1 MQDSRQTILIVE
13 DEALT
18 AIDLSERLSLLGF
31 VPIAKVSNGKKA
43 IEIAEAQNPDLVL
56 MDIKLQGDLD
66 GIQAAKI
73 IYSRFQIPV
82 VFLTAYPEDDL
93 VSAAKDAK
101 PYGFIIK
108 PFDNRELKA
117 TIEMALFRRR
127 AEQQINRLNRLYLFI
142 SQVNQ
147 AIVRHHTREELLSI
161 ICRIAVNLGGYQLAW
176 VGWIDEETKRV
187 VPVASVG
194 DVEGYLD
201 QLVIYANNRPEGQ
214 GLTGTAIKNRKP
226 YISHDYLN
234 DPQLKP
240 WWRLAAAKGFKA
252 AAAFPLFIRDE
263 VVGAMMLYSAEKD
276 CFDDAEVKLLEE
288 VTADISYA
296 LTALDEME
304 KRKQAE
310 QKLRESEKFN
320 IQIIKCAADGIFAFD
335 KNFRVIL
342 WNPAMEKI
350 SGISDRQVIGKNI
363 FEISPFFNFN
373 KQMFE
378 DAIYGKPVNPTEA
391 NYSFSESYC
400 GYAIIAATP
409 LQSEQG
415 EIIGG
420 LVSFKDITQLKKAE
434 IERDRLFLMSPDAQ
448 LILDLELKIKQVN
461 PAWSKILGWSNEET
475 IGERLDKFI
484 EPSSIAQIK
493 GSLEKLTKGV
503 SVPSFEAKLKTKPGQ
518 LRWLSFNTYPAI
530 EEQKIYAIGRDIT
543 DRVLAD
549 EQVRDLNA
557 LYLSLVETLEQC
569 VFRKDIE
576 GRFTFGNSRFCKL
589 LGRTLQ
595 EIIGKTDFDFYP
607 EHLAKKYRADD
618 KYVMETGRTFETVEE
633 NQTFEGERLFVKVVK
648 SPVRDGTGKVV
659 GVQGIFWDV
668 TREKK
673 AEELIRIQSVALES
687 AANGILIADK
697 NSKIIWVNSAMVL
710 ISGYSKEELLGK
722 GMAFLKS
729 GAHPDEFYREI
740 EETINSGKIWQGEIV
755 NRRKDG
761 TLYTVDLTITPIV
774 SADGKIDYFV
784 CILQD
789 ITAKKDLDSQI
800 HWLER
805 LSSVGTLAGGFAHN
819 INNALTPIIMSA
831 ELLKDE
837 AQTTEAAVLLDTI
850 IKCAE
855 RSADLIKQVLSVTRG
870 IEPRKAP
877 VNPAEI
883 VTDVYNVIIQTFPKE
898 IVIKTEV
905 QDGVWQIKA
914 DRAHL
919 NQMLLNMCLN
929 SRDAMVNGGVLK
941 ISAKNFVADESF
953 MKRFVNAKPGNYVIF
968 EVSDT
973 GAGIPPEIIGRIFD
987 PFFTTKEVGKGTGLG
1002 LSAVHSIVR
1011 SHNGQITVN
1020 SKVGKGTTFNVYIP
1034 VED

>member
-320 IQIIKCAADGIFAFD
+320 I
-335 KNFRVIL
+335 
-342 WNPAMEKI
+342 
-350 SGISDRQVIGKNI
+350 
-363 FEISPFFNFN
+363 
-373 KQMFE
+373 
-378 DAIYGKPVNPTEA
+378 
-391 NYSFSESYC
+391 
-400 GYAIIAATP
+400 
-409 LQSEQG
+409 
-415 EIIGG
+415 
-420 LVSFKDITQLKKAE
+420 
-434 IERDRLFLMSPDAQ
+434 
-448 LILDLELKIKQVN
+448 
-461 PAWSKILGWSNEET
+461 
-475 IGERLDKFI
+475 
-484 EPSSIAQIK
+484 
-493 GSLEKLTKGV
+493 
-503 SVPSFEAKLKTKPGQ
+503 
-518 LRWLSFNTYPAI
+518 
-530 EEQKIYAIGRDIT
+530 
-543 DRVLAD
+543 
-549 EQVRDLNA
+549 
-557 LYLSLVETLEQC
+557 
-569 VFRKDIE
+569 
-576 GRFTFGNSRFCKL
+576 
-589 LGRTLQ
+589 
-595 EIIGKTDFDFYP
+595 
-607 EHLAKKYRADD
+607 
-618 KYVMETGRTFETVEE
+618 
-633 NQTFEGERLFVKVVK
+633 
-648 SPVRDGTGKVV
+648 
-659 GVQGIFWDV
+659 
-668 TREKK
+668 
-673 AEELIRIQSVALES
+673 
-687 AANGILIADK
+687 
-697 NSKIIWVNSAMVL
+697 
-710 ISGYSKEELLGK
+710 
-722 GMAFLKS
+722 
-729 GAHPDEFYREI
+729 
-740 EETINSGKIWQGEIV
+740 
-755 NRRKDG
+755 
-761 TLYTVDLTITPIV
+761 
-774 SADGKIDYFV
+774 
-784 CILQD
+784 
-789 ITAKKDLDSQI
+789 
-800 HWLER
+800 
-805 LSSVGTLAGGFAHN
+805 
-819 INNALTPIIMSA
+819 
-831 ELLKDE
+831 
-837 AQTTEAAVLLDTI
+837 
-850 IKCAE
+850 
-855 RSADLIKQVLSVTRG
+855 
-870 IEPRKAP
+870 
-877 VNPAEI
+877 
-883 VTDVYNVIIQTFPKE
+883 
-898 IVIKTEV
+898 
-905 QDGVWQIKA
+905 
-914 DRAHL
+914 
-919 NQMLLNMCLN
+919 
-929 SRDAMVNGGVLK
+929 
-941 ISAKNFVADESF
+941 
-953 MKRFVNAKPGNYVIF
+953 
-968 EVSDT
+968 
-973 GAGIPPEIIGRIFD
+973 
-987 PFFTTKEVGKGTGLG
+987 
-1002 LSAVHSIVR
+1002 
-1011 SHNGQITVN
+1011 
-1020 SKVGKGTTFNVYIP
+1020 
-1034 VED
+1034 